1 MWPFAEQ
8 RRVEPGAEASQVSG
22 GRSRRSSD
30 WGRSGAVAAVVTGE
44 WSGPYDPGRSSA
56 IQVLGSPSEVGGRL
70 GTLARAGMERW
81 RDRLALV
88 TGASGGVGAAVARA
102 LVQQGLKVVGC
113 ARTVSNIEELAAEC
127 KSAGYPGTLMPYR
140 CDLSNEEDIL
150 SMFSAV
156 RSQHSGVDIC
166 INNAGLARPDTL
178 LSGSTSGWKDMFN
191 VNVLALSICT
201 REAYQSMRERK
212 VDDGHII
219 NINSMSGHQV
229 PPQSVAHFYSAT
241 KYAVTALTEGLRQE
255 LREAQ
260 THIRA
265 TCISPGVVETQFAF
279 KLHDKDPEKA
289 AATYEHMK
297 CLKPEDVAKAVIYV
311 LSTPPHVQIG
321 DIQMRPTE
329 QVT

>member
-1 MWPFAEQ
+1 MW
-8 RRVEPGAEASQVSG
+8 PGAEDRRAELRPEASQHG
-22 GRSRRSSD
+22 GGSRRSSKA
-30 WGRSGAVAAVVTGE
+30 SKLAAAGGTVTRE
-44 WSGPYDPGRSSA
+44 RPSLSSQGRSS
-56 IQVLGSPSEVGGRL
+56 LSEVGGRL
-70 GTLARAGMERW
+70 GAMARAGMERW

-88 TGASGGVGAAVARA
+88 TGASGGIGAAVARA

-113 ARTVSNIEELAAEC
+113 ARTVGNIEELAAEC
-127 KSAGYPGTLMPYR
+127 KSAGYPGTLIPYR

-201 REAYQSMRERK
+201 REAYQSMKERN

-219 NINSMSGHQV
+219 NINSMCGHRILQD
-229 PPQSVAHFYSAT
+229 SVMHFYTAT
-241 KYAVTALTEGLRQE
+241 KYAVTALTEGLRHE

-260 THIRA
+260 SHIRA
-265 TCISPGVVETQFAF
+265 T
-279 KLHDKDPEKA
+279 
-289 AATYEHMK
+289 
-297 CLKPEDVAKAVIYV
+297 CLKPEDVAEAVIYV
-311 LSTPPHVQIG
+311 LSCPPHVQIG